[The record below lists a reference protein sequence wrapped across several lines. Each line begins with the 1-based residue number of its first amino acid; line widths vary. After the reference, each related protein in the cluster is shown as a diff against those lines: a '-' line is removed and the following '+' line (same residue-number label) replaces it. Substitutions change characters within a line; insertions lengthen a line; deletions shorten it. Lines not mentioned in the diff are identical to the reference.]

1 KKLEANP
8 KESKYIQTIKG
19 VGYRFNKEV

>member
-1 KKLEANP
+1 MEANP